1 MSGAIFDVD
10 GTLLDSM
17 GVWYNVTEN
26 YFRLNGKPL
35 DPQIGALF
43 QNMTLT
49 DSTSYMHNVLG
60 FSDKPEQVLNN
71 LEQMIAVEYEQNIPL
86 KPYAE
91 EYIRSLYKNGVR
103 LAVATSGYARLWRS
117 AFDRLGILKY
127 FDAAAFS
134 SEVGVD
140 KSNPDVYLLAA
151 ERLGKAPCECTV
163 YEDIL
168 TGIIGAKKAG
178 MRTVGIYD
186 ESNENDTE
194 EIIKHADIY
203 VKDYSELF

>member
-1 MSGAIFDVD
+1 MPGAIFDVD

-17 GVWYNVTEN
+17 GVWYGVTEN
-26 YFRLNGKPL
+26 YFRLNGKVL
-35 DPQIGALF
+35 DPQTGVLF
-43 QNMTLT
+43 QNMTLS
-49 DSTSYMHNVLG
+49 DSTSYMHDALG
-60 FSDKPEQVLNN
+60 FSDKPEQILGD
-71 LEQMIAVEYEQNIPL
+71 LERMIAVEYEQNIPL
-86 KPYAE
+86 KPHAD
-91 EYIRSLYKNGVR
+91 EYIRALHKNGVR
-103 LAVATSGYARLWRS
+103 LAVATSGYAHLWRS

-127 FDAAAFS
+127 FNTAAFS

-151 ERLGKAPCECTV
+151 KRLGVAPQECTV

-168 TGIIGAKKAG
+168 SGIIGAKKAG
-178 MRTVGIYD
+178 MKTVGVYD